1 MIIATVSFLGCAFTW
16 FIEITYFSKMCVR
29 VCVYACMRA
38 RVCVYAYVC
47 ACLSTPKVIIPQGYH
62 YIHMI
67 LILHNQLNTFYIF
80 GNVVKRIY

>member
-16 FIEITYFSKMCVR
+16 FIVFQNVR
-29 VCVYACMRA
+29 VCVCVCVCMHVCARA
-38 RVCVYAYVC
+38 CVYAYVC